1 MTCLKKYV
9 ILRIDCQAVNS
20 QFWNIIN
27 LKNIST
33 MRTLKHVTLLLMCFS
48 LITFTSCS
56 NDDDGGDGGGGG
68 GAASGTI
75 TAKINGSSFTSLE
88 MTSFANTTTGGGQTT
103 LVMQGNTQSQAI
115 NMIIN
120 GYDGVGTYQL
130 SDDNVFRS
138 ASYIEPNISDP
149 MATQTWNAPFQDS
162 GVVGE
167 IKISEETDTNIK
179 GTFNFTCKNSNDGTT
194 KNVTEGS
201 FNLNKQQ

>member
-1 MTCLKKYV
+1 GS
-9 ILRIDCQAVNS
+9 RQALHS
-20 QFWNIIN
+20 IPTRRSSD
-27 LKNIST
+27 LS
-33 MRTLKHVTLLLMCFS
+33 
-48 LITFTSCS
+48 SCS
-56 NDDDGGDGGGGG
+56 SDDDGGGGG

-75 TAKINGSSFTSLE
+75 TAKINGNSFTSLE

-115 NMIIN
+115 SMIIN
-120 GYDGVGTYQL
+120 GYDGVGTYEL
-130 SDDNVFRS
+130 SDDNVFRT
-138 ASYIEPNISDP
+138 ASYIEPNISNP
-149 MATQTWNAPFQDS
+149 LESQTWSAPFQDS

-201 FNLNKQQ
+201 FNLNKQ